1 MVKTNKVQQNTVV
14 TLTEYICNEVQGR
27 NIVIVLSLQVQK
39 LVPKIGN
46 PQNIEKAG
54 GAKQPAQQAAA
65 PVNPMYSGQPPQQR
79 HPQNQ
84 NASRQYAQP
93 PSVNHGQ
100 QQQQQTFQNNS
111 GFQGQGAVVRQPNM
125 MQTGAVNEEH
135 LVPIRALNPYQNR
148 WTFKARVTNRG
159 DIRTWDKG
167 GTNKGKLFSM
177 ECVDKDGT
185 EIRCTFFR
193 DAVDQYYEML
203 SPGGV
208 FTFSKGQVKMAN
220 KAYNTTNNDYEITFG
235 PQCEIQPCENDATIK
250 TVSLNPVPIAN
261 IDPAGTASSVDVLG
275 IVQEF
280 G

>member
-1 MVKTNKVQQNTVV
+1 MQANTVI

-27 NIVIVLSLQVQK
+27 NIVIVLRLQVNE
-39 LVPKIGN
+39 LLPKIGN

-54 GAKQPAQQAAA
+54 AANASAPQPSA
-65 PVNPMYSGQPPQQR
+65 PVNPMYTAQPPQQR

-84 NASRQYAQP
+84 NAARQYAQP
-93 PSVNHGQ
+93 PNRQ
-100 QQQQQTFQNNS
+100 QQYQGGQNAG
-111 GFQGQGAVVRQPNM
+111 GFRGNGPVVRQPNM
-125 MQTGAVNEEH
+125 MQSGPVSEEH

-159 DIRTWDKG
+159 DVRTWDKG

-193 DAVDQYYEML
+193 DAVDQYYDL
-203 SPGGV
+203 LKPGDV

-235 PQCEIQPCENDATIK
+235 PQCEIKPCANDATIK
-250 TVSLNPVPIAN
+250 TVSINPTPISN
-261 IDPAGTASSVDVLG
+261 IDPANPSNSVDVLG
-275 IVQEF
+275 VVVEF